1 MLQLVKNSLIVPVN
15 FSLSRDVNTTR
26 A

>member
-1 MLQLVKNSLIVPVN
+1 MLQLVKSSLIVPVN
-15 FSLSRDVNTTR
+15 FSLSRDVNMTR